1 MTVRHGLRLASV
13 FLGLGVA
20 ALVFAAVVVLETGV
34 LTDRII
40 ARVNQRLEPAADLTL
55 TTSAIYFRPWR
66 GLALKDVRVAR
77 VSRTDAVDG
86 PGAADY
92 VLSVGD
98 ASVGYHFLGLLGS
111 RPNLDQLRLSR
122 PDLDIGELTRWREGR
137 LAAQEPAPAQPAA
150 STGGGVRIGD
160 LRIDEGMIRD
170 DRIALVQGIDV
181 HASLER
187 TNGSWA
193 LDLTSAEA
201 KVTVGR
207 FDEPLEMTGE
217 ATLTGGTTRVDELHL
232 GVAGGRVTLRGEIGA
247 QSSLLASGFAIPLER
262 IGAWLG
268 VEHPA
273 LAGALEFRLLA
284 TGRTDSLR
292 VEGGLRGLAPDGTD
306 REIRLAAT
314 RVGDDVTVET
324 LQARTGTSTVEVAG
338 RCTMTSP
345 PRLEGVAAFRDL
357 DPAALL
363 GDPDLA
369 RVTGLTGAV
378 RFEGTGTT
386 RSTFDGSLHLD
397 VRAARVFGLV
407 LDAATLHATLRD
419 GGVTLEQARLARGES
434 SVSGVASITADNHVA
449 AEFTGTIADLSHL
462 GAVAGGSALE
472 GHATAEV
479 SVDGPLAG
487 PSLEAVLHF
496 EDARVLGASARKL
509 YLTLA
514 SEGLSEGGEI
524 AFDVLGHDVG
534 YGSRQVPLAVAAGTW
549 GGGTLTIR
557 DLELRSARGAQLRLR
572 GDLLVGEGGDLSGE
586 VTRLEVDEPNGSAR
600 WTNTGPVR
608 VVRSA
613 ETLTVSGLDLN
624 SRSGTIRGDVA
635 VAAGRTTVHAV
646 GRNVDLSVF
655 SPFLP
660 VSEELEGTLEFGAD
674 AVISADTLAIDVNV
688 ELAGGRFGE
697 DVLEDAHGRFQVRDD
712 RIVFEDVSLRS
723 TFATADVDGEARL
736 VDGSFREALA
746 DSAGRRGAASKL
758 EFRDM
763 RVTFHTPDA
772 DRMKQVFPWFPSP
785 GGRVSLD
792 ADVAG
797 RSPSPSLALT
807 LGIAAGRVGDAT
819 LDSLSAVG
827 TYDGSMLS
835 VKSARLASQGGVLEA
850 QGTVPVTWSILEPK
864 PRLAPGGEVDVRFE
878 AAALPA
884 RALTVLTSIFEMG
897 EGPVW
902 SSGRLVGVVDSLLW
916 LEGEFRTEG
925 SRITIPEFEDPLVD
939 GVVTGTYDREGIRFD
954 GIRFSDGQGGTVT
967 GGGVVR
973 LPNLEF
979 AGMDIRLDGRDF
991 HYRSAR
997 GVSGTGDGFVRITE
1011 KARSDG
1017 KLVGLFAGKFDV
1029 ERADLDERIFLQAEA
1044 AAAAVPDMPAGVQLP
1059 EEAKE
1064 APGEAPSLEETPP
1077 APLFLEMRFL
1087 GKKNVW
1093 LKTEEMEVELAGDAT
1108 FHINEEYVGLS
1119 GETHTLRG
1127 RYAVLNTD
1135 FDVERAEV
1143 SFVDPSDVLASVIDA
1158 QASCRV
1164 LDENVTFEVSGTIG
1178 TPIVVGRTES
1188 GMSEAEIYELLALR
1202 QKRDPDTEEDSATGV
1217 VSGAFLESWGA
1228 LIATRFGRGIGR
1240 ELGIDTFDVETVER
1254 EGGSQSVVGVGKYIG
1269 SDVFVRYRERIGGSD
1284 LADQTS
1290 TIESLE
1296 TPERQL
1302 LLEYRLSEILQLQG
1316 ETGVILD
1323 DPYVN
1328 VDLKAEWGY

>member
-1 MTVRHGLRLASV
+1 MTARHRLRLASV

-20 ALVFAAVVVLETGV
+20 ALVFAAAVVLETGV
-34 LTDRII
+34 LTPRII
-40 ARVNQRLEPAADLTL
+40 ARVNERIGPASGLEI

-77 VSRTDAVDG
+77 VPEPGAVDG

-98 ASVGYHFLGLLGS
+98 VSIGYHFFGLFGS
-111 RPNLDQLRLSR
+111 RPRLDQLRLSR
-122 PDLDIGELTRWREGR
+122 LDLDVGELTRWRER
-137 LAAQEPAPAQPAA
+137 RRAQSEPGTAQPAA
-150 STGGGVRIGD
+150 STGGVRIGD
-160 LRIDEGMIRD
+160 LRIEEGLIRQ
-170 DRIALVQGIDV
+170 DRTALVQGIDV
-181 HASLER
+181 HASLEAKD
-187 TNGSWA
+187 GSWV

-207 FDEPLEMTGE
+207 FDEQVEMTGE
-217 ATLTGGTTRVDELHL
+217 ATLEGGVAQVDELHL
-232 GVAGGRVTLRGEIGA
+232 GVAGGRVTLRGELGA

-284 TGRTDSLR
+284 TGRPDSLR

-306 REIRLAAT
+306 REIRLAAA
-314 RVGDDVTVET
+314 RIGDDVTVET
-324 LQARTGTSTVEVAG
+324 LQARTGTSTVELAG
-338 RCTMTSP
+338 RCTLTSP

-378 RFEGTGTT
+378 RFDGTGTT
-386 RSTFDGSLHLD
+386 RSTFDGSLQLD
-397 VRAARVFGLV
+397 VRDARVFGLV
-407 LDAATLHATLRD
+407 LDAATLHATMRN
-419 GGVTLEQARLARGES
+419 GGVTLDQARLARGAS
-434 SVSGVASITADNHVA
+434 SVSGVASISADNDVA
-449 AEFTGTIADLSHL
+449 AEFTGTIADLRHL

-479 SVDGPLAG
+479 SVNGPLAG
-487 PSLEAVLHF
+487 PAVEAVLHF

-514 SEGLSEGGEI
+514 SDELREGGEL

-572 GDLLVGEGGDLSGE
+572 GELLVGEGGDLSGE

-608 VVRSA
+608 VTRSA
-613 ETLTVSGLDLN
+613 ETLTIDGLDL
-624 SRSGTIRGDVA
+624 SSASGSVRGDVA
-635 VAAGRTTVHAV
+635 VDAGETSVHAV
-646 GRNVDLSVF
+646 GRRVNLAVF

-660 VSEELEGTLEFGAD
+660 VSEDLEGTLDFGAD
-674 AVISADTLAIDVNV
+674 AVISADTLAIDVQV

-697 DVLEDAHGRFQVRDD
+697 DVLEDAHGRFHVRDD
-712 RIVFEDVSLRS
+712 LIVFEDVSLRS

-736 VDGSFREALA
+736 VEGSFREALA
-746 DSAGRRGAASKL
+746 DSAGRRDAASKL

-763 RVTFHTPDA
+763 RVAFDTPDA

-785 GGRVSLD
+785 GGRVSLH

-807 LGIAAGRVGDAT
+807 LGISGGRVGGAT
-819 LDSLSAVG
+819 LDSLAAAG
-827 TYDGSMLS
+827 TFDGTMLS
-835 VKSARLASQGGVLEA
+835 VRTARMASQGGVLEA
-850 QGTVPVTWSILEPK
+850 QGTVPVTWSILDPR
-864 PRLAPGGEVDVRFE
+864 PRLASGGEIDVRFE

-884 RALTVLTSIFEMG
+884 RALTVLTPLFEMG

-939 GVVTGTYDREGIRFD
+939 GAVTGTYDRDGVRFAS
-954 GIRFSDGQGGTVT
+954 IRFSDGQGGTLA
-967 GGGVVR
+967 GSGVVR

-979 AGMDIRLDGRDF
+979 AGMDIRLDGRNF
-991 HYRSAR
+991 HYRSTR

-1017 KLVGLFAGKFDV
+1017 KLVGLFVGKFDV

-1044 AAAAVPDMPAGVQLP
+1044 AASAVPDMPAGVQLP

-1064 APGEAPSLEETPP
+1064 APGETPALAETPP
-1077 APLFLEMRFL
+1077 VQLFLEMRFL
-1087 GKKNVW
+1087 AKKNVW

-1108 FHINEEYVGLS
+1108 FHINEEYIGLS
-1119 GETHTLRG
+1119 GEAHTLRG

-1164 LDENVTFEVSGTIG
+1164 LDELVTFEVSGTTG
-1178 TPIVVGRTES
+1178 NPIIVGRTES

-1202 QKRDPDTEEDSATGV
+1202 QKREAGAAEESATGV

-1240 ELGIDTFDVETVER
+1240 ELGIDTFDVETVDR
-1254 EGGSQSVVGVGKYIG
+1254 EGSSQSVVGVGKYIG

-1284 LADQTS
+1284 VPDETS